1 MSDPITVVEKDIAA
15 ADEWA
20 VIRLRDVSF
29 NLSIS
34 GTWAGTVTLQRSFDG
49 QTWQDVE
56 TFTANAERV
65 GDDPEKNINYR
76 VGFKTGEYTS
86 GTASVRISQ

>member
-15 ADEWA
+15 
-20 VIRLRDVSF
+20 
-29 NLSIS
+29 
-34 GTWAGTVTLQRSFDG
+34 
-49 QTWQDVE
+49 TWQDVE

>member
-1 MSDPITVVEKDIAA
+1 MSEPIAVVEKTISTQD
-15 ADEWA
+15 DWA
-20 VIRLRDVSF
+20 VLKLPAPTF
-29 NLSIS
+29 NVSIS
-34 GTWAGTVTLQRSFDG
+34 GTWEGTVTLQRSFDG

-86 GTASVRISQ
+86 GAAVVRISQ